1 MADNYEVIFTH
12 PTGATAT
19 FVRQGGELDALAKG
33 LDSEQFW
40 VFKNVKALLARNDP
54 GDLREAQR
62 MMEGMGFMALVREI
76 TVAPD
81 LAAMREEV
89 FAGTAAEAEHGAHAH
104 APQPSFWPVLV
115 AASAAVTLIGGM
127 FWTET
132 YVITI
137 VGLCALFLTMLAWGL
152 ESFVVEL

>member
-1 MADNYEVIFTH
+1 VDAAAGVEREDAVAH
-12 PTGATAT
+12 HHDLLRAPW
-19 FVRQGGELDALAKG
+19 DAL
-33 LDSEQFW
+33 
-40 VFKNVKALLARNDP
+40 
-54 GDLREAQR
+54 
-62 MMEGMGFMALVREI
+62 
-76 TVAPD
+76 
-81 LAAMREEV
+81 
-89 FAGTAAEAEHGAHAH
+89 EAEHGAHAH

-137 VGLCALFLTMLAWGL
+137 VGLAALFLTMLAWGL

>member
-62 MMEGMGFMALVREI
+62 MMEGMGFTALVREI

-89 FAGTAAEAEHGAHAH
+89 FAGTADAEHGAHGH
-104 APQPSFWPVLV
+104 TPQPSFWPVLV
-115 AASAAVTLIGGM
+115 AASGAVALIGGM

-137 VGLCALFLTMLAWGL
+137 VGLAALFLTMLAWGL
-152 ESFVVEL
+152 EPFVVEL

>member
-1 MADNYEVIFTH
+1 MCSSD
-12 PTGATAT
+12 
-19 FVRQGGELDALAKG
+19 LKG

-62 MMEGMGFMALVREI
+62 MMEGMGFTALVREI

-89 FAGTAAEAEHGAHAH
+89 FAGTAGAEHGAHGH

-115 AASAAVTLIGGM
+115 AASGAVALIGGM

-137 VGLCALFLTMLAWGL
+137 VGLAALFLTMLAWGL
-152 ESFVVEL
+152 EPFVVEL

>member
-62 MMEGMGFMALVREI
+62 MMEGMGFTALVRTSNCDPCHGHWTTPQI
-76 TVAPD
+76 SAPSD
-81 LAAMREEV
+81 SGPPLCVHRSWKAAGPRSVRATTMRSSPTCTS
-89 FAGTAAEAEHGAHAH
+89 FIWLTPRGAAADVSARAWELPRVSSCHL
-104 APQPSFWPVLV
+104 P
-115 AASAAVTLIGGM
+115 ASA
-127 FWTET
+127 
-132 YVITI
+132 
-137 VGLCALFLTMLAWGL
+137 
-152 ESFVVEL
+152 

>member
-1 MADNYEVIFTH
+1 MADNYEVIFAH

-62 MMEGMGFMALVREI
+62 MMEGMGFTALVREI

-89 FAGTAAEAEHGAHAH
+89 FAGTAAEAEHGAHATR
-104 APQPSFWPVLV
+104 
-115 AASAAVTLIGGM
+115 SAAELLAGARRRLRRRGLIGGM

-137 VGLCALFLTMLAWGL
+137 VGLAALFLTMLAWGL

>member
-1 MADNYEVIFTH
+1 MAEDYEAVYTHPSGAMAIFT
-12 PTGATAT
+12 
-19 FVRQGGELDALAKG
+19 RRGGSLDALARG

-62 MMEGMGFMALVREI
+62 MMEGLGFTAMVREI

-89 FAGTAAEAEHGAHAH
+89 FAGTAAAAEHGAHAH
-104 APQPSFWPVLV
+104 VPQPSFWPVLV